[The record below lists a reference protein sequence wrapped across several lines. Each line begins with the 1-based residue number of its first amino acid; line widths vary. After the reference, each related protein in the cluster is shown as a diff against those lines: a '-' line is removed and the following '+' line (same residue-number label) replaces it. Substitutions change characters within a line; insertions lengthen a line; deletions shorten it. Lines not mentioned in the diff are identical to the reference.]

1 MGDENAMNEI
11 LRQLQ
16 EAADAAAESAPGEEM
31 THVSGVSFVD
41 SVGLSLGAAPKEEAE
56 RAGAYRHIA
65 NCAEALEAL
74 VLQEDERLERESR
87 EQSSRQGGGHEHHE
101 DYANY
106 HQQQHHHFTNGGGNH
121 ASSGHARAST
131 RLKGE
136 DRHIVIQKKSSSEV
150 AVVVLEKK
158 ASQPGRQ
165 GEEDDAS

>member
-41 SVGLSLGAAPKEEAE
+41 SVGLSLGAAPKEEAG

-87 EQSSRQGGGHEHHE
+87 EQSSRQGGVHDHEE
-101 DYANY
+101 YANY
-106 HQQQHHHFTNGGGNH
+106 HQHQHFTNGGGH
-121 ASSGHARAST
+121 HTSSGHARAST

-136 DRHIVIQKKSSSEV
+136 DRHVVIQKKSANEV

-158 ASQPGRQ
+158 PSHQDRK
-165 GEEDDAS
+165 GEGEDAS